1 MQTNA
6 SAQDVSGKDRLTHNL
21 RHLVDQA
28 DDLVKDAFH
37 SGEEQVDAAKAR
49 LEQQLRHLRQQID
62 EIEDAMVHRARKA
75 ARATDEAVH
84 AHPYTAMGLAGLAG
98 VLIGALVAR
107 R

>member
-1 MQTNA
+1 MQNNA
-6 SAQDVSGKDRLTHNL
+6 SAQDVTNKDRLAHNL

-28 DDLVKDAFH
+28 DDLVKGALH
-37 SGEEQVDAAKAR
+37 TGEEQVDAAKAR

-62 EIEDAMVHRARKA
+62 EIEDSVAHRTRKA